1 MQDYFAQAVHSL
13 RGEPNV
19 IDIRNI
25 GLVGGIE
32 LSSIPG
38 SPAKRAFD
46 VFLDCYERGVLIRT
60 TGDTLALSPPLI
72 IERGQIDQ
80 LVDTVRGS
88 IRRHA

>member
-1 MQDYFAQAVHSL
+1 MGFDL
-13 RGEPNV
+13 
-19 IDIRNI
+19 

-32 LSSIPG
+32 LSPIAG

-46 VFLDCYERGVLIRT
+46 IFLDCYERGVLIRT

-80 LVDTVRGS
+80 IVDTVRGA

>member
-1 MQDYFAQAVHSL
+1 MQGYFGDAVHSL

-32 LSSIPG
+32 LSSLPG
-38 SPAKRAFD
+38 EPAKRAFNI
-46 VFLDCYERGVLIRT
+46 FLDCYERGVLLRT

-80 LVDTVRGS
+80 LVDTVRGA
-88 IRRHA
+88 IRRNA